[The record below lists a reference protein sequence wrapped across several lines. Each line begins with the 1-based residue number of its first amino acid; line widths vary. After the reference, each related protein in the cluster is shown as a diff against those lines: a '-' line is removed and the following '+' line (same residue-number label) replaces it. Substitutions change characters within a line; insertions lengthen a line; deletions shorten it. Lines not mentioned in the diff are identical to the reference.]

1 MTNTSLSTAPT
12 PDAAEYQAFF
22 PSPSS
27 LAQFTSTKTDLS
39 GADYP
44 VPYKGTK
51 KVLLIGADERYLL
64 TANGKLFSTGNHPV
78 ETLLPM
84 YHLHK
89 AGFEFDIAT
98 LSGNSVKFEMWA
110 MPHEDTAI
118 MDLYR
123 HYLPRF
129 RQPLKLSDYVSQ
141 LGADSDYIG
150 VFIPGGHG
158 ALIGL
163 PRSPDAAKVLE
174 WALAHDRYIISICH
188 GPAVFLA
195 PGIVDKEKPSP
206 LKGYSICA
214 FPDAVDRMLPDLGYT
229 PGALTWAFGEAL
241 TAQGITIINSAA
253 TGATHRDRKVI
264 TGDSP
269 FAANA
274 LGQLA
279 ATTLLEDMARS
290 GQMTRPSDRTGL

>member
-1 MTNTSLSTAPT
+1 MTDPSLSTAPT
-12 PDAAEYQAFF
+12 PDKAEYGAFF

-27 LAQFTSTKTDLS
+27 LAQFTSAKTDLS

-44 VPYKGTK
+44 APYKGPK
-51 KVLLIGADERYLL
+51 KLLLIGADERYLP

-98 LSGNSVKFEMWA
+98 LSGNAVKFEMWA
-110 MPHEDTAI
+110 MPNEDTEI
-118 MDLYR
+118 MGLYQ
-123 HYLPRF
+123 HYLPNF
-129 RQPLKLSDYVSQ
+129 RQPLKLSDIVSK
-141 LGADSDYIG
+141 LGPDSDYLG

-163 PRSPDAAKVLE
+163 PQSPDVAATLE
-174 WALAHDRYIISICH
+174 WAMAHERYVISLCH
-188 GPAVFLA
+188 GPAAFLA
-195 PGIVDKEKPSP
+195 PGMVHKDRPSP
-206 LKGYSICA
+206 FKDYSICA
-214 FPDAVDRMLPDLGYT
+214 FPDAIDRMLPDFGYT

-241 TAQGITIINSAA
+241 KAQGIKIINHEA
-253 TGATHRDRKVI
+253 TGATHQDCKVI

-269 FAANA
+269 AAANA
-274 LGQLA
+274 LGKLA
-279 ATTLLEDMARS
+279 ATILLEATA
-290 GQMTRPSDRTGL
+290 Q